1 MSRTITKAALWG
13 ASTSLLAL
21 SAPAYAQLDEIVV
34 TATKT
39 AKTLQD
45 VPASIAAFDAEKI
58 ARLQIDSF
66 EDVAQFTPG
75 LLIYPSSADS
85 NGVRINLRGIG
96 SFDPQLG
103 LDSKV
108 ALYVD
113 GLYMGKTQ
121 GLAFDS
127 PDLERVEVLKGPQGT
142 LYGRN
147 AVAGAINLI
156 SGAPDPSDSYAKV
169 NFEYGNYDHIKANAV
184 INAPLSDKVAFRAS
198 GQISKRDGW
207 VKNDGPG
214 EDFAGYDR
222 FALRGALGG
231 ELSDNLDVT
240 IAVDYAESEN
250 QPYFYQAVPGTNTD
264 TAPFFTVV
272 PGLSDDRKEN
282 VTTGFDNGSGNLENS
297 GITFTADYK
306 LNDDHDL
313 KFVAGT
319 RRANGARFVTLLP
332 ETDVAMLNEFVVTP
346 TDAFGGLSFNAL
358 WSGLTTFLP
367 VTFADPAIVI
377 RDGFTDMV
385 PRDPVNSI
393 FASHPD
399 GNASLDDH
407 RQYSAELTASGSF
420 SNSKIDYTAG
430 VYYFDEDTSNGRVIQ
445 PTNQFDVQDYL
456 TVFPGLELLE
466 DAIFIVVDDPDT
478 PDVNEVV
485 QADDRLRSFLDG
497 ARNTAQGIIDIRT
510 KAYAAYGQA
519 TYHVSE
525 DFRLTGGL
533 RYSYEDKSGFQRV
546 ASPFFNDLTSLL
558 GNDYAPNVA
567 DISFDSL
574 DPTIVAEYDLNDDT
588 LLYASYSQAFRSGGF
603 NQVASASKITGE
615 TYGADF
621 IFAPEDIT
629 SYEVGLKGVFLENE
643 LSLNLSAF
651 YYQLKD
657 EQVAAQV
664 ENFDPTVRA
673 IVNADTDMWGFEV
686 DAQAVLSDELTATA
700 GYTFVDGDPDDLIA
714 PNGSVTER
722 RELQASPKHS
732 LSTFLNYNK
741 PLNTKV
747 DMFAGL
753 GYNYKS
759 RSEYLPVSGG
769 YWVTDQSLVTGN
781 IGFTRANGNG
791 TKTKFTLWG
800 QNLLDDKY
808 TTDIINF
815 GALAYDIEIY
825 GTPRTYGVSLG
836 MEF

>member
-1 MSRTITKAALWG
+1 MTNTISKAMLWG

-21 SAPAYAQLDEIVV
+21 SGPAYAQLDEIIV

-39 AKTLQD
+39 AKSLQD
-45 VPASIAAFDAEKI
+45 VPASIVAFDADKI

-75 LLIYPSSADS
+75 LLIYPSAADS

-156 SGAPDPSDSYAKV
+156 SGAPDPSDSYAKM
-169 NFEYGNYDHIKANAV
+169 NLEYGNYNHLKANAV
-184 INAPLSDKVAFRAS
+184 INTRLSDKAAFRVS
-198 GQISKRDGW
+198 GQVSKRDGW
-207 VKNDGPG
+207 VKNDGLG

-222 FALRGALGG
+222 FSLRGALGV
-231 ELSDNLDVT
+231 EASDKLDLT
-240 IAVDYAESEN
+240 IAADYAESEN

-264 TAPFFTVV
+264 TAPFFSVV
-272 PGLSDDRKEN
+272 PGLSDDRKER

-297 GITFTADYK
+297 GITFTADYR

-332 ETDVAMLNEFVVTP
+332 ETDTAALNEFVVTP
-346 TDAFGGLSFNAL
+346 NAAFGGLAFNSL
-358 WSGLTTFLP
+358 WSSLPLFLG
-367 VTFADPAIVI
+367 VTGADPAITI

-399 GNASLDDH
+399 GNASLDGH
-407 RQYSAELTASGSF
+407 KQYSAELTASGSF
-420 SNSKIDYTAG
+420 ADSKIDYTAG

-456 TVFPGLELLE
+456 TIFPGLELLQ
-466 DAIFIVVDDPDT
+466 DAIFISDDPDT
-478 PDVNEVV
+478 PDLDEGV
-485 QADDRLRSFLDG
+485 QAEDRLRAFFDG

-519 TYHVSE
+519 TYHVSD

-558 GNDYAPNVA
+558 GNDYTANEA
-567 DISFDSL
+567 DTNFDSL
-574 DPTIVAEYDLNDDT
+574 DPTFVAEYDLNDDT

-603 NQVASASKITGE
+603 NQVASASKIPGE

-621 IFAPEDIT
+621 IFNPEDIT
-629 SYEVGLKGVFLENE
+629 SYEAGLKGVFMDRR
-643 LSLNLSAF
+643 LSFNLSGF
-651 YYQLKD
+651 YYQLKN

-673 IVNADTDMWGFEV
+673 IVNADTDMWGFET
-686 DAQAVLSDELTATA
+686 DAQIVLSDEFTATA
-700 GYTFVDGDPDDLIA
+700 GYTFVDGNPDDLIG
-714 PNGSVTER
+714 PNGNVTER

-732 LSTFLNYNK
+732 FSTFLNYNK
-741 PLNTKV
+741 SLNTNF

-759 RSEYLPVSGG
+759 KSEYLPVSGG
-769 YWVTDQSLVTGN
+769 YWVTNQNLVTGN
-781 IGFTRANGNG
+781 IGFTRDNGNG
-791 TKTKFTLWG
+791 TKAKFTLWG